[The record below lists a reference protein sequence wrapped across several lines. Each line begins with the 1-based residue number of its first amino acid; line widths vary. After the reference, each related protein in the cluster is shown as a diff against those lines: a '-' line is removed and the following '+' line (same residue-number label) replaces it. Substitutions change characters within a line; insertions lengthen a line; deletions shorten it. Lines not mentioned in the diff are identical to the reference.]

1 MNLSNWNK
9 ILFLVGGFTL
19 GLKWSS
25 TILFGYIGMFFDHFG
40 CMLKFIGNTFTSIN
54 NDPDD
59 DEGYES
65 DQENHD
71 Q

>member
-1 MNLSNWNK
+1 M
-9 ILFLVGGFTL
+9 

-25 TILFGYIGMFFDHFG
+25 TILFGYIGTFFDHFG
-40 CMLKFIGNTFTSIN
+40 CMLKYVGNTFTSVN

-65 DQENHD
+65 DQENHN